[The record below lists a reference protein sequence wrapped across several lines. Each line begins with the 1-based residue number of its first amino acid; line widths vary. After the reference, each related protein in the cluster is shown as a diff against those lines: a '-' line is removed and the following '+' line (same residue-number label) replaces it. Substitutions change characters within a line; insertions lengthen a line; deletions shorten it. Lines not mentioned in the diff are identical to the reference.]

1 MARSIDVDAS
11 FCMKGASSQK
21 MMVEV
26 KMRCADGQ
34 IVPVAI
40 GRPGGRLLPYDATG
54 IKGPAIAEVRSRAF
68 RFGHSIV
75 RPLFSAAFIRTS
87 NSSREIPQ
95 VMVRDVQLY
104 KNTKLK

>member
-1 MARSIDVDAS
+1 
-11 FCMKGASSQK
+11 
-21 MMVEV
+21 MVEV

-54 IKGPAIAEVRSRAF
+54 INGPAIAEVRSRAF

-75 RPLFSAAFIRTS
+75 WPLFSAAFIRGCSKASYITLKA
-87 NSSREIPQ
+87 
-95 VMVRDVQLY
+95 MVRETQCYL
-104 KNTKLK
+104 